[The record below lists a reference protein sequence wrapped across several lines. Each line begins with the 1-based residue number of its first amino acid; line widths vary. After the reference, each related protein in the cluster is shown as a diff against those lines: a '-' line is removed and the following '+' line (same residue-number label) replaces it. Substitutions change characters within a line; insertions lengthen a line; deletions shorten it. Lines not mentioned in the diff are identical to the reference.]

1 MDTNIIILSY
11 QIWFYQRYD
20 VFFANEIA
28 ILKSHDFYHPSHFEH
43 IAGLLKVEVIY
54 PIASWIRI
62 DLRISIIT
70 ALWVCFHLFY
80 RNMLRKCFRNQ
91 GNPDLVW
98 WSIDQLVWWEVS
110 SQKLPTIFF
119 TFWLRGTWNVIIVWK
134 YLGNETIYR
143 RRSQE
148 LTCCLL
154 GTKHT
159 HKQPHNRGTCHKCRY
174 YTARSNASSNDSEG
188 G

>member
-1 MDTNIIILSY
+1 M
-11 QIWFYQRYD
+11 F
-20 VFFANEIA
+20 FFANEIA

-43 IAGLLKVEVIY
+43 IAGLLWVEVIY

-134 YLGNETIYR
+134 YLGNEAIYR

-154 GTKHT
+154 DTKHT
-159 HKQPHNRGTCHKCRY
+159 HTHTHKNNHTTGVPVTNVDMTLRGPMPPQTTVKGD
-174 YTARSNASSNDSEG
+174 NANSFPRW
-188 G
+188 

>member
-11 QIWFYQRYD
+11 QIWFYHRYD
-20 VFFANEIA
+20 VFFASEIA
-28 ILKSHDFYHPSHFEH
+28 IPKSHDFYRPSHFEH

-98 WSIDQLVWWEVS
+98 WSIQLVWWEVS

-119 TFWLRGTWNVIIVWK
+119 TFWLREMLSSSS
-134 YLGNETIYR
+134 YLYR

-154 GTKHT
+154 GTKHTHT